1 MSRFIPSFL
10 THFTWVSQLLTMG
23 NGQPCFARIVC
34 LRIGPFKTGNRAGAR
49 VRAFDLASEARQM
62 GEMQN
67 SHGAQF
73 AKTTANCF
81 NSFCHFHLTSGRA
94 WVDLNRL
101 WSSAILSNFPR
112 LLPLW
117 KTELPHTYI
126 FVFLR
131 QPSNFAGYKLLFQLS
146 ILQALL
152 IGILQNI
159 LVKTPK

>member
-1 MSRFIPSFL
+1 
-10 THFTWVSQLLTMG
+10 MG

-81 NSFCHFHLTSGRA
+81 NSFCHFHL
-94 WVDLNRL
+94 
-101 WSSAILSNFPR
+101 ILSVSRSQRPLIE
-112 LLPLW
+112 LLL
-117 KTELPHTYI
+117 EL
-126 FVFLR
+126 
-131 QPSNFAGYKLLFQLS
+131 
-146 ILQALL
+146 
-152 IGILQNI
+152 
-159 LVKTPK
+159 